1 MFTLPLV
8 ATRLIS
14 MQEGAGL
21 KMERSLQSSAVMQI
35 KMKTERNGDGTKEHR
50 EIGNRDTPRCGRG
63 KKEKPRCSPGRSAWL
78 VWHLTSLSLYTELIT
93 VMQRAQFYFNKARE
107 REREREM
114 GGINKIVGKHGK
126 NATEHF
132 LQKNKCVII
141 HYPDAVNSPPF

>member
-50 EIGNRDTPRCGRG
+50 EIGKRDTPR
-63 KKEKPRCSPGRSAWL
+63 
-78 VWHLTSLSLYTELIT
+78 
-93 VMQRAQFYFNKARE
+93 
-107 REREREM
+107 
-114 GGINKIVGKHGK
+114 
-126 NATEHF
+126 
-132 LQKNKCVII
+132 
-141 HYPDAVNSPPF
+141 